1 MRKITFIFLMT
12 LGSLTAQTTVNFD
25 ANAPWQGFMNV
36 FETPANGGGFIFA
49 SVWGVPDLVVIVD
62 AGMNTAT
69 LKPNRIND
77 LDPFWQTGNLFGN
90 KVMDASFFVN
100 NNTNLVNTAFTF
112 TGEVISN
119 NLDTE
124 YVEKAFIRIFDGSFN
139 LLREITTDLTS
150 GTNFSIFYDNS
161 EGAAGVNVQYG
172 FNVVGRNVNPQP
184 AFDAGYDALGSVV
197 ITQATLSLSD
207 FEKSEFVLYPNPV
220 KDIINVENN
229 QKNIEEIELFDLTG
243 RLLVNVRPDSSA
255 AQLNLSEL
263 SNGLY
268 LLKVTS
274 AGKSVTKKVVKN

>member
-1 MRKITFIFLMT
+1 MKKITFIFFMT
-12 LGSLTAQTTVNFD
+12 LGSLTAQTTINFD

-49 SVWGVPDLVVIVD
+49 SGWGVPDLVVIVD
-62 AGMNTAT
+62 TGMNTAT

-77 LDPFWQTGNLFGN
+77 PDPFWQTGNLFGN

-100 NNTNLVNTAFTF
+100 NNTDLVNTAFTF

-139 LLREITTDLTS
+139 LLREITADLNP
-150 GTNFSIFYDNS
+150 GIFSLFYDNS

-172 FNVVGRNVNPQP
+172 FNMVGRNVNPQP

-197 ITQATLSLSD
+197 VTQATLSLND
-207 FEKSEFVLYPNPV
+207 FDKDAFVLYPNPV
-220 KDIINVENN
+220 QNILNVENN
-229 QKNIEEIELFDLTG
+229 QSVIQEVQLYDLTG
-243 RLLVNVRPDSSA
+243 RLLTSIRPDRTFANVDFS
-255 AQLNLSEL
+255 NL
-263 SNGLY
+263 SNGIY
-268 LLKVTS
+268 LLRVTS
-274 AGKSVTKKVVKN
+274 DDKTITKKIIKN